1 MNERMTK
8 RDTDGQAMMDCEKCK
23 ADWAGKHGKPMADC
37 TALYCRNRLLG
48 RVVEYEDTGWTPKE
62 VTALGEL
69 FNYALKE
76 SKTLTEQLT
85 LLKHIRKLAEADKDG
100 RVVVLPPEE
109 RTLDF
114 PAKYTEIRALYHFC
128 VDLGIKCTIEHLHDG
143 YAVRFPDGSDFA
155 QHHGTYG
162 GTEGCVEPAI
172 GDSEFD
178 YTAVGLNLAKELVK
192 KHKGKLEADHA

>member
-8 RDTDGQAMMDCEKCK
+8 RDNDGQAMMDCEKCK
-23 ADWAGKHGKPMADC
+23 SDWTGKHGKPMADC

-48 RVVEYEDTGWTPKE
+48 RLVEYEDTGLEPKAVETVKLALAAKHMVDLETLNNTPISRLVE
-62 VTALGEL
+62 
-69 FNYALKE
+69 
-76 SKTLTEQLT
+76 
-85 LLKHIRKLAEADKDG
+85 LAEADKDG
-100 RVVVLPPEE
+100 RVVMLAPEE

-114 PAKYTEIRALYHFC
+114 PAKYTEICALYHFC
-128 VDLGIKCTIEHLHDG
+128 VDLGIKCTIERLYDG

-178 YTAVGLNLAKELVK
+178 YTAVGLNFAKELVK